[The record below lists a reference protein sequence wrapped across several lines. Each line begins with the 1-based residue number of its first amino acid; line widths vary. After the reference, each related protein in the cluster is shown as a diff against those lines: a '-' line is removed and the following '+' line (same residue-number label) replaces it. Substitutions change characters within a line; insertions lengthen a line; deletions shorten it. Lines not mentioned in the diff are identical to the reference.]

1 MGVVFKGGR
10 GGGGGGLEERR
21 REEGNGHRIRETI
34 GTSFVRTGFVSNR
47 TDFEF
52 YSEQNGKATGGSEPQ
67 RDVTRSVSKASLR
80 LLWRECR

>member
-10 GGGGGGLEERR
+10 GMGEARRGGAGGWRSGG
-21 REEGNGHRIRETI
+21 REEGNGHRIKERV
-34 GTSFVRTGFVSNR
+34 GTSFVRTGFVSSR

-67 RDVTRSVSKASLR
+67 RDVTRSV
-80 LLWRECR
+80 